1 MLIVGHDEVNSKPAH
16 AKPACAAPDSVRAVC
31 LCATRLNLHA
41 VQRSSLSK
49 DLHICRLCLQM
60 FYNPQTYAKLRVPNE
75 RWAPRPAPPRN
86 LLKEPPT

>member
-31 LCATRLNLHA
+31 LCATRLNIHA

-60 FYNPQTYAKLRVPNE
+60 FYNPQTYAKLE
-75 RWAPRPAPPRN
+75 SQTSAGLPAPPRN